1 MSFAEIQSALASTAP
16 HKGKCDV
23 CGCSLES
30 QPSICATTTV
40 LFKKFR
46 KVVCLMCSK
55 EFRALIDL
63 RITQAEKGEY
73 K

>member
-1 MSFAEIQSALASTAP
+1 MSFAEMQKALASTAP

-23 CGCSLES
+23 CGAPLEKV
-30 QPSICATTTV
+30 PSVVVTTTV
-40 LFKKFR
+40 LFRKFKKT
-46 KVVCLMCSK
+46 VCLMCSK

-73 K
+73 Q